1 MKLYRGGAQ
10 VTCDVLMCSQVFL
23 VTSLKTQHTTAYARC
38 SCVTFTGH
46 RPHGGFE
53 LVKETCAVTYLY
65 FVKYARGLACKV
77 YALAK
82 VYRGLLR

>member
-10 VTCDVLMCSQVFL
+10 VTADVLTSISCDVS
-23 VTSLKTQHTTAYARC
+23 QHTTAYARC

-65 FVKYARGLACKV
+65 L
-77 YALAK
+77 
-82 VYRGLLR
+82 

>member
-65 FVKYARGLACKV
+65 L
-77 YALAK
+77 
-82 VYRGLLR
+82 

>member
-53 LVKETCAVTYLY
+53 LVKETCAAPYTFSFTTRVVSRVKLY
-65 FVKYARGLACKV
+65 FKAPI
-77 YALAK
+77 
-82 VYRGLLR
+82 